1 MIIALNNKSN
11 FTKEEFI
18 NYNNELN
25 NIELKGEEVII
36 FPTDTYLALFNSNS
50 ISLGSQNVSK
60 FGIGA
65 HTGEVACEQLK
76 SLNVKYSL
84 VGHSE
89 RRLEQ
94 KEDNASCNLKVK
106 RLLENDI
113 TPVLCIGETA
123 QEKNANMTS
132 FIIEEELTE
141 DLNGVD
147 PSKVIIAYEPIYSI
161 GTGVI
166 ADVFSFTFSKSTSP
180 HTFPSSFLLIPTS
193 ITTALFFTISSVTN
207 FGFPIA
213 QTIISACFVISLI
226 FCVLE

>member
-166 ADVFSFTFSKSTSP
+166 ADINDVTKVVNLIREHLPNTKVLYGGSVNEDNALEISKIVDG
-180 HTFPSSFLLIPTS
+180 FLIGGMGLHPEK
-193 ITTALFFTISSVTN
+193 V
-207 FGFPIA
+207 
-213 QTIISACFVISLI
+213 QSLI
-226 FCVLE
+226 NNLNN